1 VAGLTRPLLKGEKMN
16 GKQLRRRRLRK
27 GLGRQELARLS
38 GISAGE
44 IAKAETGALKL
55 RSSQSARLSAA
66 LNK

>member
-1 VAGLTRPLLKGEKMN
+1 MDGRKLKK
-16 GKQLRRRRLRK
+16 RRLEK
-27 GLGRQELARLS
+27 GLGRQQLARLS
-38 GISAGE
+38 GVSAGE